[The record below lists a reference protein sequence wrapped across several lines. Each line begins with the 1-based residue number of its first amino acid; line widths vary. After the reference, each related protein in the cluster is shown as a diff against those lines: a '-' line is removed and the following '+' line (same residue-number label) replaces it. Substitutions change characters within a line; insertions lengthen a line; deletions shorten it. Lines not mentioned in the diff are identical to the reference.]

1 MNKKILNL
9 FTCINRLLFFIHKFR
24 LKMIVFIYLS
34 TFLTVDLSSNPLYI
48 VFIYLST
55 FLIVDLSG
63 TFMFKEEILE
73 AHTRP

>member
-1 MNKKILNL
+1 
-9 FTCINRLLFFIHKFR
+9 
-24 LKMIVFIYLS
+24 MIVFIYLS
-34 TFLTVDLSSNPLYI
+34 TFLTVDLSINPLYI

-73 AHTRP
+73 AHTRPYGAHFLNV